1 MSDLDGS
8 ITDLERA
15 KQLEEL
21 TRQFIAGGMPPSDA
35 VIAAESYMEA
45 RSGLYGENP
54 ITPPRTFTEEE
65 TQATAEGMR
74 ESWEVDEEPPQSS
87 VATPDSGL
95 FRMPGPGSSDPKSGQ
110 NTSQLFFIQGHD
122 QHVVHYDNAYVV
134 FGADHPEGMASG
146 YGAEND
152 PNCNTIDLVV
162 GRGAGA
168 RKGKGLKPH
177 SMVNNNITTDAARIY
192 ISQKTKID
200 TNFAL
205 ADGSLG
211 NVEDSSA
218 IGIKADGIRIVGR
231 EGIKIVTGGGR
242 GVRGGGETS
251 STGEALKTAP
261 KIDLLAGNNDA
272 NLQPIVLG
280 TRTANALY
288 AYDDDIIK
296 PIINALKTLGEI
308 QSEFYGVLAESL
320 GSIAPPVGAAVHLVV
335 DIINRECTRPMG
347 QAANNVGLW
356 EANYLSPSGDSYIG
370 SSNVRS
376 T

>member
-1 MSDLDGS
+1 M
-8 ITDLERA
+8 
-15 KQLEEL
+15 
-21 TRQFIAGGMPPSDA
+21 
-35 VIAAESYMEA
+35 
-45 RSGLYGENP
+45 
-54 ITPPRTFTEEE
+54 
-65 TQATAEGMR
+65 TA
-74 ESWEVDEEPPQSS
+74 SNQ
-87 VATPDSGL
+87 SGL
-95 FRMPGPGSSDPKSGQ
+95 FRTPGPGTSDPETGQ

-122 QHVVHYDNAYVV
+122 QHVIQYDNAYLV

-146 YGAEND
+146 FGAEGD

-192 ISQKTKID
+192 ISQKTNID

-211 NVEDSSA
+211 NVKGSSA

-242 GVRGGGETS
+242 GVKGGGETS
-251 STGEALKTAP
+251 STGDPLVAAP
-261 KIDLLAGNNDA
+261 KIDLLAGNNDES
-272 NLQPIVLG
+272 LQPILLG
-280 TRTANALY
+280 TRTVKALEEY
-288 AYDDDIIK
+288 NDDIVETI
-296 PIINALKTLGEI
+296 AASLKTLGEI
-308 QSEFYGVLAESL
+308 QSEFYGIIAESI
-320 GSIAPPVGAAVHLVV
+320 GSVFPPVGAAVNQVV
-335 DIINRECTRPMG
+335 STIDSGVVQPMG
-347 QAANNVGLW
+347 QVRTNASLW
-356 EANYLSPSGDSYIG
+356 KQNYLVASGDTYIC